1 MKIEEIRRA
10 LALLY
15 DVSEAHQI
23 GVILRE
29 EWVMRQWNVFSIA
42 KEGLQELR
50 DSLGFDAVEVE
61 ITMNCSD
68 FACRDRIGRARKL
81 RSLSGYSGIAGH
93 HDASVGLLEVD
104 IALPAHEKQAIALDV
119 RKEGRIDA
127 SAVALE
133 VEVALA
139 HSPETVAVGAVATG
153 VGGERSLAYP
163 PDAVNGWGE

>member
-50 DSLGFDAVEVE
+50 DSLGFDAVEVK

-68 FACRDRIGRARKL
+68 VPCRDRIGSARKL
-81 RSLSGYSGIAGH
+81 GPLPSYGGIAGH
-93 HDASVGLLEVD
+93 HDASVG
-104 IALPAHEKQAIALDV
+104 
-119 RKEGRIDA
+119 
-127 SAVALE
+127 
-133 VEVALA
+133 
-139 HSPETVAVGAVATG
+139 
-153 VGGERSLAYP
+153 
-163 PDAVNGWGE
+163 